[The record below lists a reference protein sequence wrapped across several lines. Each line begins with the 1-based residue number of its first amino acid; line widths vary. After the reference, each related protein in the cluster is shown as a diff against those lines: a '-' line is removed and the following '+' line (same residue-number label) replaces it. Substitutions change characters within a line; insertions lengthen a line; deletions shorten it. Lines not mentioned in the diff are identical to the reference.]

1 MAIDLGCGAGLSG
14 EAFRSICKHLV
25 GIHLSHEMLK
35 KAEEKKVYDVIENIE
50 INKYLERKTE
60 KYDLFIATDVLGY
73 VGGLGQLFSNIATL
87 SKSEAIFLFS
97 IELML
102 NEDYVLGRL
111 GRYTHAESYI
121 CSNIK

>member
-1 MAIDLGCGAGLSG
+1 MAIDLGCGTGLSG
-14 EAFRSICKHLV
+14 EAFRPICRQLV
-25 GIHLSHEMLK
+25 GIDLSPKMIEK
-35 KAEEKKVYDVIENIE
+35 TEKKQVYDAIENIE

-60 KYDLFIATDVLGY
+60 KYDLFIATDGLGY

>member
-1 MAIDLGCGAGLSG
+1 M
-14 EAFRSICKHLV
+14 
-25 GIHLSHEMLK
+25 
-35 KAEEKKVYDVIENIE
+35 YDVIENIE

-60 KYDLFIATDVLGY
+60 KYDLFIATDVLDY